1 MEVDQKKAI
10 LSFRKEI
17 MVTARKNDN
26 GAAFWTYHNKI
37 EFRPNQIKKPTCG
50 KQAG

>member
-10 LSFRKEI
+10 LSFYKEL
-17 MVTARKNDN
+17 MVTARKD
-26 GAAFWTYHNKI
+26 YLLDVSRQNKVYTKS
-37 EFRPNQIKKPTCG
+37 NQKPTCC

>member
-10 LSFRKEI
+10 LSFCKEL
-17 MVTARKNDN
+17 MVTARKNYN
-26 GAAFWTYHNKI
+26 WTAFWTYHDKI
-37 EFRPNQIKKPTCG
+37 EFIPNQIKKPTCG